1 MALAALSFLLL
12 VQLISGGNGSSL
24 PVFQKGEFEV
34 YGHQVQGNGSN
45 PTGPPRPMYMVAPT
59 RPGKYPIFLFAHGT
73 FINSNLY
80 SALLSHISSH
90 GYIVVAPL
98 LFDAMFFMPCELE
111 EIDYL
116 AQVIRWLPTGLSSIL
131 LDDVVPDFD
140 HLAIGGHSRGGKSA
154 FALALGYA
162 RRPDDDFTIT
172 ALVGIDPVAGGSKDS
187 RTNPKILT
195 YQPESFNLTMPVAVI
210 GSGLGNQS
218 AFFGFPACAP
228 NEVSHVEFYNEC
240 RAPKSHVV
248 PAEFGHMDIV
258 DDVNPVDLV
267 NYLMTNNMCKSG
279 VSWFNSRDKM
289 RSTVGGIVVA
299 FLNSCFGGKG
309 DDDYLTIL
317 RKPEVSPAKLQ
328 PPQYEFSSLAQE

>member
-1 MALAALSFLLL
+1 MVTKSKETAAIRLDLRGRCTWLLQPDPENTRYSYSHTAPSLTATSIRLSSPTFLPMATLSSPHCCLCCIACMAT
-12 VQLISGGNGSSL
+12 Q
-24 PVFQKGEFEV
+24 
-34 YGHQVQGNGSN
+34 
-45 PTGPPRPMYMVAPT
+45 
-59 RPGKYPIFLFAHGT
+59 
-73 FINSNLY
+73 
-80 SALLSHISSH
+80 
-90 GYIVVAPL
+90 

-162 RRPDDDFTIT
+162 RRPDDDFTIS